1 MAQVL
6 VRNWWALASRGV
18 LGILFGLVAFLHPGM
33 TLGVLVLMFG
43 VFAVAAGAFAIVAG
57 IRAAEHH
64 ERWGALMIEGVAG
77 ITVGLLTFVWPALTA
92 VVLLYL
98 IAAWSIITGVLEIA
112 AAIRLRRTIRGEWL
126 LGLNGALSV
135 LFGFLLVAMPPIGFL
150 TLVWLVGGY
159 ALMFGILLLGL
170 AFRLR
175 KHPVQVAL
183 R

>member
-6 VRNWWALASRGV
+6 ARNWWALALRGV
-18 LGILFGLVAFLHPGM
+18 FGILFGLVAFLLPGM
-33 TLGVLVLMFG
+33 TLGVLILLFG
-43 VFAVAAGAFAIVAG
+43 VYAVADGVFAIVAG

-64 ERWGALMIEGVAG
+64 ERWGALMIEG
-77 ITVGLLTFVWPALTA
+77 
-92 VVLLYL
+92 
-98 IAAWSIITGVLEIA
+98 IA

-135 LFGFLLVAMPPIGFL
+135 LFGFLLMAMPLIGFL

-159 ALMFGILLLGL
+159 ALVFGILLLGL

-175 KHPVQVAL
+175 KHPVRVAP